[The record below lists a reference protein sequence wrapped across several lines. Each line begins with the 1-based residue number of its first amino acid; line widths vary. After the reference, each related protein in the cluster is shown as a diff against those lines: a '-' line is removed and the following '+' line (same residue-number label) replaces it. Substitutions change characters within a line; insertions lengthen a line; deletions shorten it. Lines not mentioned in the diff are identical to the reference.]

1 MKLKRSEAF
10 GLENAFNSLMEMR
23 LDPEVAY
30 KIASNGILANEVA
43 ETIRKSYKPVDGYK
57 EVEDLRRGIL
67 DKAGA
72 KPAENGTY
80 SVTPE
85 SATKVNADLKA
96 LNEEHKVVIDEQK
109 AYQEKFDEM
118 LKDTVEI
125 AFETID
131 RKDLT
136 VSIEPMKLVL
146 MIKTGILTNGNKP

>member
-1 MKLKRSEAF
+1 MKLKRSQVL
-10 GLENAFNSLMEMR
+10 GLENAFNALMEMR

-43 ETIRKSYKPVDGYK
+43 EKIRKTYKPVDGYK
-57 EVEDLRRGIL
+57 EVEDLRKGIL
-67 DKAGA
+67 EKAGA
-72 KPAENGTY
+72 KPEANGTY

-85 SATKVNADLKA
+85 SATQVNADLEA
-96 LNEEHKVVIDEQK
+96 LNREHKVVIDEQK

-118 LKDTVEI
+118 LNETVEI

-136 VSIEPMKLVL
+136 VSIEPKKLVL
-146 MIKTGILTNGNKP
+146 MIRSGILKDGSK